1 MASSSSIIRSFPINS
16 APLFFKPQSRSHP
29 TSLHFFS
36 TLHHQRQPDRYMS
49 MCFRPGSSIFSCR
62 ISSVEK
68 HEAGMSKS
76 GEIVKIRTLL
86 DHQVKF
92 GQQVAVLGS
101 TPELG
106 LWKKHVPM
114 TWTEEGWIAEL
125 DLRGGKTAEL
135 KFVIL
140 SDKCMVWE
148 NGDNRRLMVP
158 ECGEFHLLC
167 HWNRTNESL
176 ELTEEIC
183 DEKLEVKE
191 LKVDDKSYQNLED
204 EDADDD
210 SGGSSPF
217 VEQWQGNEA
226 SFMRSNDHKN
236 REFDRSWNTQE
247 LDGPALK
254 LVQGDQRARNWW
266 RKLEVV
272 HELLVGDYGENDML
286 EALVYSAIYLKWINT
301 GQIPCFEGGGHH
313 RPNRLAEISRRIFRV
328 IENMSYAKD
337 ESPQNVLVIRK
348 IHSCLPSF
356 KSEFTVSVPL
366 TRIRDIAHRNDIPH
380 DLKQE
385 IKHTIQNKLHRN
397 AGPEDLIATEAM
409 LLRITKE
416 PGQYSEAFI
425 EQFKIF
431 HLELKDFFNAG

>member
-1 MASSSSIIRSFPINS
+1 
-16 APLFFKPQSRSHP
+16 
-29 TSLHFFS
+29 
-36 TLHHQRQPDRYMS
+36 
-49 MCFRPGSSIFSCR
+49 
-62 ISSVEK
+62 
-68 HEAGMSKS
+68 MSKS

-125 DLRGGKTAEL
+125 DLRGGKTAEF

-266 RKLEVV
+266 RK
-272 HELLVGDYGENDML
+272 
-286 EALVYSAIYLKWINT
+286 
-301 GQIPCFEGGGHH
+301 
-313 RPNRLAEISRRIFRV
+313 
-328 IENMSYAKD
+328 
-337 ESPQNVLVIRK
+337 VLDFV
-348 IHSCLPSF
+348 L
-356 KSEFTVSVPL
+356 
-366 TRIRDIAHRNDIPH
+366 
-380 DLKQE
+380 
-385 IKHTIQNKLHRN
+385 
-397 AGPEDLIATEAM
+397 G
-409 LLRITKE
+409 LR
-416 PGQYSEAFI
+416 
-425 EQFKIF
+425 
-431 HLELKDFFNAG
+431 